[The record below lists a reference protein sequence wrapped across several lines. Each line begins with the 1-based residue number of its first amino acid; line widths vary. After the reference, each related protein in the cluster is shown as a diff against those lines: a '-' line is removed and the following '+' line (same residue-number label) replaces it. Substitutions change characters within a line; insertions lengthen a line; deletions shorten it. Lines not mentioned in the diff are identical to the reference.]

1 VKEVQS
7 DIFAIARRKLIPLDA
22 MLEVTYRCNLSCVHC
37 FIEEDTHEEL
47 ATREI
52 FDLLDQLAAAGTMTV
67 TFTGGEALMR
77 EDFFDIAAYARHKAM
92 AVNLMS
98 NGTLIDDAAAREM
111 QRLHFSSICLSLYG
125 TTDATHEAVTRRRGS
140 FAMISKAL
148 EVLRQYNLPVDI
160 KTPVLNINFS
170 EFSDVHYLCRDLGLQ
185 YNAYPFLSPTTR
197 GSRGPLQYRLDDLE
211 LTRFHQWE
219 MVRGKKPRGYDGMCN
234 AGFNMVCISA
244 HGKVYPCNA
253 LRLEAGNIRQK
264 SFGAIWRFS
273 SRLGWLRN
281 LQMADFEECS
291 RCELI
296 RICER
301 CPGEALAEEGC
312 LTAAPR
318 ERCRMAKIRK
328 GERNEQEYSG
338 KTGQETLH

>member
-1 VKEVQS
+1 VKEVES
-7 DIFAIARRKLIPLDA
+7 DIFAIARRKLLPLDA

-37 FIEEDTHEEL
+37 FIEENTREEL
-47 ATREI
+47 STREI
-52 FDLLDQLAAAGTMTV
+52 FDLLDQLAAAGTLTV
-67 TFTGGEALMR
+67 TLTGGEALMR

-111 QRLHFSSICLSLYG
+111 QRLHFASICLSLYG

-148 EVLRQYNLPVDI
+148 EILRRYDLPVEI
-160 KTPVLNINFS
+160 KTPVLKINFS
-170 EFSDVHYLCRDLGLQ
+170 EFRNVHYLCRDWGLE
-185 YNAYPFLSPTTR
+185 YNAYAFLTPTTR

-219 MVRGKKPRGYDGMCN
+219 MSRGKEPRGYDGMCN

-244 HGKVYPCNA
+244 RGTVYPCNA
-253 LRLEAGNIRQK
+253 LRLEAGNIRQEP
-264 SFGAIWRFS
+264 FGAIWGFS
-273 SRLGWLRN
+273 PRLKWLRN

-291 RCELI
+291 RCELL
-296 RICER
+296 RMCER
-301 CPGEALAEEGC
+301 CPGEALAEEGY
-312 LTAAPR
+312 LTSAPR
-318 ERCRMAKIRK
+318 ERCRMAKIKK
-328 GERNEQEYSG
+328 GERNG
-338 KTGQETLH
+338 KESAGKPGQETLH